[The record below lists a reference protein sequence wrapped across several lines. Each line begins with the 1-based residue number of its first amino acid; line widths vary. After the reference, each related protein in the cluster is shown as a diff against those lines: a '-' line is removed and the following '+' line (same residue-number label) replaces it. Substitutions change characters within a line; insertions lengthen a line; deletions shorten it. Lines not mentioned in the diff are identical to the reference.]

1 MKRISYFI
9 LTVLFILSACQ
20 PSPGGQGQADAAA
33 PVELMQPDPT
43 STPIPDPIRPDE
55 ILLKQMYSD
64 EQIQTITN
72 GDFQEQEEQLAE
84 WWAYWQQAVDHPFE
98 YDSQPTYLY
107 YWDESGKA
115 GGVLIQPGGTYLSR
129 SFYFPISKDGYMTV
143 PPTAEEGFTIPEGFG
158 SLEVSGGDKYVL
170 GWRVNSLGQ
179 EGWVRLDESGEIAEV
194 INPETRQWQPE
205 RFYFLT
211 PELKKGCEYNLIRPD
226 HIEEDMGKLLEKERA
241 LGLTAEDAF
250 AVYNNGYSS
259 ESQSGLRYN
268 SYTILGWSDD
278 IRDYFK
284 NSEEIWK
291 NRKISCSYMPTP
303 DGHGIYVFG
312 IPIRRIDRG
321 FYPPKKTDTWGWFH
335 FGVDPVVYDLE
346 TFPNEKKY
354 FEEEEYYRITQDL
367 NSNEGVIYIPR
378 FIKAIRNGT
387 IEYDDFSK
395 NDWDERYLAI
405 IDLLKTQNLGIIEIL
420 GGAIERTHDP
430 EYFLREF
437 VLTDH
442 TRIGD
447 SDTTDILSNLEKAQK
462 LIIPTLALAIGQ
474 M

>member
-1 MKRISYFI
+1 MEKNVFYSLSLLIAF
-9 LTVLFILSACQ
+9 LSAC
-20 PSPGGQGQADAAA
+20 SPITNLNPTATINSTVTPLHITP
-33 PVELMQPDPT
+33 PVRPELNNPEGLTYTLQ
-43 STPIPDPIRPDE
+43 
-55 ILLKQMYSD
+55 
-64 EQIQTITN
+64 QIQSIESGIFN
-72 GDFQEQEEQLAE
+72 NQEELLATWWDYWEKAENRPFQLNTKAI
-84 WWAYWQQAVDHPFE
+84 Y
-98 YDSQPTYLY
+98 TY
-107 YWDESGKA
+107 YWDKNGKA
-115 GGVLIQPGGTYLSR
+115 GGVLIRPGGIYGSK
-129 SFYFPISKDGYMTV
+129 SFYVPVIKNGYMST
-143 PPTAEEGFTIPEGFG
+143 PPEVEEGFTIPEGFG
-158 SLEVSGGDKYVL
+158 PLEVSGGDKYVL

-179 EGWVRLDESGEIAEV
+179 ESWVRLDENGEIAEV
-194 INPETRQWQPE
+194 INPETGQWQPE

-226 HIEEDMGKLLEKERA
+226 HIEEDMEKLLEKERS

-250 AVYNNGYSS
+250 VAYNYADST
-259 ESQSGLRYN
+259 ESQSGLKYN
-268 SYTILGWSDD
+268 SFTIFGWSDV
-278 IRDYFK
+278 RDYAK

-291 NRKISCSYMPTP
+291 NRKISCSYMPTS
-303 DGHGIYVFG
+303 DGHGIYIFG

-321 FYPPKKTDTWGWFH
+321 FNPPKKTDTWGWFH